1 MNTTPIKLKFS
12 HQKFQDDA
20 VNSVCSVFTGQ
31 PFRTSRT
38 AGDYTEAGTFLTFT
52 IQGNSSIEIP
62 DSDII
67 ANIRNIQRENALP
80 LSEALAGKYNLT
92 VEMETGTGKT
102 YTYIKTIYEL
112 NRLYGWSKFVI
123 VVPSIAIREGVYK
136 TLQITE
142 EHFTWDYR
150 QKADCFIYESAN
162 TSRLRSFVSDD
173 TLQVMIINSQ
183 AFNSRDADTRRIY
196 VETDLFGSSRPI
208 DAIAALRPIVIID
221 EPQSVE
227 GMKTKESLKDFA
239 PLFTLRYSATPRER
253 YNVVY
258 RLDAVDAYRM
268 NLVKKICVTGIRV
281 VNASASGGYVYLKEV
296 VRKNDDLYAL
306 IEFDVRSGGG
316 IRRITRRVRER
327 ADLFAVSGSLEEY
340 RNGFVVKRIDG
351 LNGVVEFVNG
361 TVLTEGDITGTDEE
375 DQKRRIQIRET
386 IRTHL
391 EKEQQ
396 LYRKGIKV
404 LSLFFIDEVAKYR
417 VYDENGQAVPGAYAK
432 IFEEEYR
439 DAVEGFHYGFG
450 NEEYAKYL
458 AGITPE
464 ETHAGY
470 FSVDKHNRM
479 TDSKTKRKEDTAD
492 DVSAYDLIMK
502 DKERLLSLG
511 EPVRFIFSHSA
522 LREGWDNPNVFQI
535 CALRNTKGEIRRRQE
550 VGRGLRLCVNQEGE
564 RVGNEG
570 FDGNQLT
577 VIANESYAEFAS
589 GLQQEIAESLSF
601 RPKKIT
607 PELLVNNGF
616 ALTTYEQLIKDDYI
630 SNGTLTEKY
639 YIDRRNG
646 TLDYPPEVIRVLDT
660 VYSPESIRIDD
671 GRKHPAKIT
680 LDREK
685 LKRPEFLDMWEKINH
700 RSVYSTEFDDAELV
714 QRASSELNARLN
726 FAGSSFVVE
735 RGGVSES
742 AAVDELETVQ
752 AFTLYSSRFQ
762 EIAVTAGKVKFDVAG
777 SLSEITGLTRE
788 LVIKILKTIAPEK
801 LKMFAL
807 NPEMFIAR
815 ASQIINEA
823 KGSIVVE
830 HISYNMLEDT
840 YSMEIFTDAEMT
852 RRDEGKL
859 KDGLKK
865 SLYDAVECDSQTE
878 KVFAESLDADEDV
891 ELYAKLPGEFCI
903 DTPLGKYNPDWAI
916 VFRAD
921 CEVKHIY
928 LIAETKGAVS
938 PLHLRGIEQ
947 AKIVCARRHFEAVS
961 NGGVKYHVANNFSE
975 LLMNHVKG

>member
-1 MNTTPIKLKFS
+1 MNITPIKLKFS

-20 VNSVCSVFTGQ
+20 VNSVCRVFTGQ
-31 PFRTSRT
+31 PFT
-38 AGDYTEAGTFLTFT
+38 ASHIAGEYKEDGQIFTFP
-52 IQGNSSIEIP
+52 IYGNSTLEIH
-62 DSDII
+62 DSAILT
-67 ANIRNIQRENALP
+67 NIMNIQRDNDLP
-80 LSEALAGKYNLT
+80 LSQRLEGRYNLT

-136 TLQITE
+136 TFQMTE

-162 TSRLRSFVSDD
+162 TSRLRAFASED
-173 TLQVMIINSQ
+173 TLQIMIINSQ

-196 VETDLFGSSRPI
+196 VDTDSFGSNRPI

-227 GMKTKESLKDFA
+227 GPKAKESLKDFA
-239 PLFTLRYSATPRER
+239 PLFILRYSATPKER

-258 RLDAVDAYRM
+258 RLDAVDACKM
-268 NLVKKICVTGIRV
+268 NLVKKICVTGIRT
-281 VNASASGGYVYLKEV
+281 VNASASGGYVYLKEIL
-296 VRKNDDLYAL
+296 RSKDDLCAL
-306 IEFDVRSGGG
+306 MEFDSRSAWG
-316 IRRITRRVRER
+316 IRRITRKVREG
-327 ADLFAVSGSLEEY
+327 ADLFSASGSLEEY
-340 RNGFVVKRIDG
+340 RDGFTVKRIDG
-351 LNGVVEFVNG
+351 LHGVVEFVNG
-361 TVLTEGDITGTDEE
+361 SVLTEGDITGSDEE
-375 DQKRRIQIRET
+375 AQKRRIQIRET
-386 IRTHL
+386 ITAHL
-391 EKEQQ
+391 QKEQQ
-396 LYRKGIKV
+396 LFRRGIKV

-417 VYDENGQAVPGAYAK
+417 LYDEDGQAVPGEYAK

-439 DAVEGFHYGFG
+439 DAVSSIHLGFG
-450 NEEYAKYL
+450 NDEYAEYL
-458 AGITPE
+458 SGITPE
-464 ETHAGY
+464 GTHAGY

-479 TDSKTKRKEDTAD
+479 TDSKTKRREDTAD
-492 DVSAYDLIMK
+492 DVSTYDLIMK

-564 RVGNEG
+564 RVSDEG
-570 FDGNQLT
+570 FDVNELT

-607 PELLVNNGF
+607 PDLFTENGL
-616 ALTTYEQLIKDDYI
+616 ALTIYEQLIKGDYI

-639 YIDRRNG
+639 YTDRKAG
-646 TLDYPPEVIRVLDT
+646 TFEYPDEVTHVLDS
-660 VYSPESIRIDD
+660 VYSPDSIRIED
-671 GRKHPAKIT
+671 GRKQHPKIT

-685 LKRPEFLDMWEKINH
+685 LKRPEFLDMWDKINH
-700 RSVYSTEFDDAELV
+700 RSVYSTDFDDAELV
-714 QRASSELNARLN
+714 QRAAADLNERLN
-726 FAGSSFVVE
+726 VAGSTFVVE
-735 RGGVSES
+735 RGGLSEE
-742 AAVDELETVQ
+742 DGQ

-762 EIAVTAGKVKFDVAG
+762 EIENSAGKVKFDVAG
-777 SLSEITGLTRE
+777 SLSEVTGLTRE
-788 LVIKILKTIAPEK
+788 LVIKILKGIAPEK
-801 LKMFAL
+801 LKMFAV

-815 ASQIINEA
+815 AAQIINEA
-823 KGSIVVE
+823 KGSIVVQ

-840 YSMEIFTDAEMT
+840 YSVEIFTDAEMT
-852 RRDEGKL
+852 RRASEKL

-878 KVFAESLDADEDV
+878 RVFAEALDAAGDV
-891 ELYAKLPGEFCI
+891 ELYTKLPREFCI

-916 VFRAD
+916 VLKGKD
-921 CEVKHIY
+921 DVKHVY
-928 LIAETKGAVS
+928 LIAETKGTVS
-938 PLHLRGIEQ
+938 PLQLRPIEQ
-947 AKIVCARRHFEAVS
+947 IKTICAKRHFQAVS
-961 NGGVKYHVANNFSE
+961 GGIVNYHVVDSFPE
-975 LLMNHVKG
+975 LLVNHVKG

>member
-20 VNSVCSVFTGQ
+20 VNSVCSIFAGQ
-31 PFRTSRT
+31 PFIASRI
-38 AGDYTEAGTFLTFT
+38 AGEYTEEGNFLPFP
-52 IQGNSSIEIP
+52 ILGNSTIEIP
-62 DSDII
+62 DSVII
-67 ANIRNIQRENALP
+67 ANIRNIQRDNSLP
-80 LSEALAGKYNLT
+80 LSETLAGKYNLT

-136 TLQITE
+136 TFQITE

-150 QKADCFIYESAN
+150 QKADCFIYDSAN
-162 TSRLRSFVSDD
+162 TSRLRGFVSDD

-196 VETDLFGSSRPI
+196 MDTDSFAQHRPI

-227 GMKTKESLKDFA
+227 GAKTKESLKDFA
-239 PLFTLRYSATPRER
+239 PLFTLRYSATPKEH

-296 VRKNDDLYAL
+296 VRKSDDLYAL
-306 IEFDVRSGGG
+306 VEFDVRSAGG
-316 IRRITRRVRER
+316 IRRTTRRVREGV
-327 ADLFAVSGSLEEY
+327 DLFAASGSLEEY
-340 RNGFVVKRIDG
+340 RDGFTVKMIDG
-351 LNGVVEFVNG
+351 LNGLIEFVNG
-361 TVLTEGDITGTDEE
+361 TVLTEGDISGSDEE

-386 IRTHL
+386 IRAHL

-396 LYRKGIKV
+396 LFRRGIKV

-417 VYDENGQAVPGAYAK
+417 LYDEDGQALPGAYAK

-439 DAVEGFHYGFG
+439 QAVEGLHHGFG

-479 TDSKTKRKEDTAD
+479 TDSKTKRKDDTAD

-564 RVGNEG
+564 RVSNEG
-570 FDGNQLT
+570 FDVNELT

-607 PELLVNNGF
+607 PELFAANNL
-616 ALTTYEQLIKDDYI
+616 ALTTYERLIKEDYI

-639 YIDRRNG
+639 YSDREAG
-646 TLDYPPEVIRVLDT
+646 TLDYPPEVIRVLDS

-671 GRKHPAKIT
+671 GRKQHPKIT

-685 LKRPEFLDMWEKINH
+685 LNRPEFLDMWDKINH
-700 RSVYSTEFDDAELV
+700 RSVYSTEFDDSELV
-714 QRASSELNARLN
+714 QRASADLNSRLN
-726 FAGSSFVVE
+726 VAGSTFVIE
-735 RGGVSES
+735 RGGVSE
-742 AAVDELETVQ
+742 ETGQ
-752 AFTLYSSRFQ
+752 GFTLYSSRFQ
-762 EIAVTAGKVKFDVAG
+762 EMEAGAGKVKFDVAG

-788 LVIKILKTIAPEK
+788 LIIKILKCIAPEK
-801 LKMFAL
+801 LKMFAV
-807 NPEMFIAR
+807 NPEMFITR

-823 KGSIVVE
+823 KGSIVVQ

-840 YSMEIFTDAEMT
+840 YSMEIFTDAELT
-852 RRDEGKL
+852 RPDAGKL

-891 ELYAKLPGEFCI
+891 ELYTKLPREFCI

-916 VFRAD
+916 VLKSEG
-921 CEVKHIY
+921 EVKHVY

-938 PLHLRGIEQ
+938 PLQIRPIEQ
-947 AKIVCARRHFEAVS
+947 AKIACARRHFEAVS
-961 NGGVKYHVANNFSE
+961 NGGVNYHVVNTFSE